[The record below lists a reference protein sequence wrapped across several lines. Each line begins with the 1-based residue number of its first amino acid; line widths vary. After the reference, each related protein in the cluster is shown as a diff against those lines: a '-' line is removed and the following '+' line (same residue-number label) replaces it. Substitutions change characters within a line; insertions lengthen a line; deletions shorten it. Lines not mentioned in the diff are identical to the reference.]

1 MNREL
6 EEYYDSLREMFN
18 SSGWHNLT
26 KDLDENLLN
35 INSLTNVK
43 DAEDMWFRKGQI
55 NILSFMLNLEESIKL
70 TQDSAESEDSNA
82 ENL

>member
-6 EEYYDSLREMFN
+6 EEYYDALREMFN
-18 SSGWHNLT
+18 SSGWQYLI

>member
-18 SSGWHNLT
+18 SSGWHHLT

>member
-18 SSGWHNLT
+18 SSGWLHLI